1 MSNGKSSNVKP
12 DNEKWNKIEEVFILT
27 LEREPETRDGFLD
40 LQCGDD
46 ESLRF
51 EVQSLL
57 EAHSHANSFIEVP
70 AVAFASELFLNEL
83 NNQPAGEA
91 TGTDAPSIINQ
102 RIGNYQVE
110 RELGHGGMGVVY
122 LARRADEQYENSVAI
137 KVVRRGM
144 DTDDIVRRFRNERQ
158 ILAGLNHPNIARLYD
173 GGATADGLPYIVMEY
188 VEGTPVTDYCDRHRL
203 TTTERL
209 QLFRTIISAVGHAHQ
224 HSIVHR
230 DLKPSNILITS
241 DGTPKL
247 LDFGIAKVLSTDAAD
262 DATIEHTRTE
272 FRALTPDYAS
282 PEQVRGE
289 SLTTT
294 SDIYS
299 LGVVLYELLSGHRP
313 YRATSHAP
321 HELARVICEHE
332 PVKPSTAVNHTE
344 VLTRGETKSPT
355 TITPEIV
362 SHARDTQPDKLR
374 RNLSGD
380 LDNIVLVCL
389 RKESARR
396 YPSVEAFGE
405 DIRLHLAELPI
416 VARKDAPVY
425 RTGKFIKRHR
435 AAIAA
440 SVIVIAALCSG
451 IIATNLYFNFNR
463 NAASSTAATATP
475 SGNVRTI
482 AVLPLKSLS
491 DAPLDQELRV
501 GMTDSIVTKLSAVK
515 QIAVRPTSST
525 VRYLDQNY
533 DALAVGRLLQV
544 DSVLEGSVQR
554 EANRLKINL
563 QMVNIADGKLIW
575 AESFTGD
582 LSNVLRGQESVASR
596 VAQML
601 AVNLD
606 TMNNTTQSSPNL
618 RAQEAFLKGNFALTA
633 SARNIADIFAAR
645 DFFER
650 AIRFDPDFAQAYAN
664 LALTYTLAGSLNYLS
679 PIESYPKAEKYAR
692 RALEL
697 DPDSALAHTALA
709 EIESDY
715 NWNWGASDAS
725 YRRALELAPNSA
737 VAHHSYSE
745 FLARMGRFDES
756 AYHSD
761 LAHQLDPTRINY
773 EAVRALHYMY
783 EHRFD
788 DTIRQS
794 TMVAEKDPNAYLAY
808 LYLSVAH
815 AIKGNYKEGLKA
827 GEQAAAITGGAS
839 PDLFVRGCNYAL
851 ANDTAN
857 TDAVIAKL
865 QSMSRQQYVDPFLLV
880 VIYTYRGDKDRA
892 FQLMEKSYAEKSYWM
907 SSIKVHPVVDS
918 LRSDARFTAMLQKM
932 NLHN

>member
-1 MSNGKSSNVKP
+1 MRL
-12 DNEKWNKIEEVFILT
+12 EV
-27 LEREPETRDGFLD
+27 R
-40 LQCGDD
+40 
-46 ESLRF
+46 
-51 EVQSLL
+51 SLL
-57 EAHSHANSFIEVP
+57 EAHAHANNFIETP
-70 AVAFASELFLNEL
+70 AVAFASELFLHEL
-83 NNQPAGEA
+83 NGIPAGE
-91 TGTDAPSIINQ
+91 TIETDAPSIINQ
-102 RIGNYQVE
+102 RIGNYRVE

-122 LARRADEQYENSVAI
+122 LARRADEQYENSVVI

-173 GGATADGLPYIVMEY
+173 GGATSDGLPYIVMEY

-203 TTTERL
+203 TTNERL
-209 QLFRTIISAVGHAHQ
+209 QLFRTIVSAVKHAHQ
-224 HSIVHR
+224 RSIVHR

-241 DGTPKL
+241 DCTPKL
-247 LDFGIAKVLSTDAAD
+247 LDFGIAKVLTTGATDA
-262 DATIEHTRTE
+262 TLEHTRTE

-299 LGVVLYELLSGHRP
+299 LGVVLYELLTGHRP
-313 YRATSHAP
+313 YHATKHAP

-332 PVKPSTAVNHTE
+332 PLKPSTAVNHTE
-344 VLTRGETKSPT
+344 IVTRGTTKTTT
-355 TITPEIV
+355 TITPELV

-380 LDNIVLVCL
+380 LDNIVLMCL
-389 RKESARR
+389 RKEPARR
-396 YPSVEAFGE
+396 YQSVEAFDE
-405 DIRLHLAELPI
+405 DIRLHLAGLPI
-416 VARKDAPVY
+416 VARKDAPAY
-425 RTGKFIKRHR
+425 RTSKFIKRHR

-440 SVIVIAALCSG
+440 SLIVVAALCSG
-451 IIATNLYFNFNR
+451 VILTNLYFNFNR
-463 NAASSTAATATP
+463 NREASTATATTNNP
-475 SGNVRTI
+475 LGNVRTI

-491 DAPLDQELRV
+491 DAPQDQELRV
-501 GMTDSIVTKLSAVK
+501 GMADSIVTKLTAVK

-533 DALAVGRLLQV
+533 DAVEVGRTLQV

-554 EANRLKINL
+554 AANDLKINL
-563 QMVNIADGKLIW
+563 QMVNVADGKLTW
-575 AESFTGD
+575 AESFSGD
-582 LSNVLRGQESVASR
+582 LSNVLRGQESIANR

-606 TMNNTTQSSPNL
+606 ANQTTAQISPNL
-618 RAQEAFLKGNFALTA
+618 RAQELFLKGNFALTA
-633 SARNIADIFAAR
+633 SARTIANIFTAR
-645 DFFER
+645 DFFEQ
-650 AIRFDPDFAQAYAN
+650 AIRLDPNFAQAYAN
-664 LALTYTLAGSLNYLS
+664 LALTYTLAGSLNSLS
-679 PIESYPKAEKYAR
+679 PRESYPNAEKFAR

-697 DPDSALAHTALA
+697 DPDLAIAHTALA

-715 NWNWGASDAS
+715 NWNWQASETN

-737 VAHHSYSE
+737 VTHHSYSE

-761 LAHQLDPTRINY
+761 LAQQLDPTKINY
-773 EAVRALHYMY
+773 QAVRALHYLY

-794 TMVAEKDPNAYLAY
+794 TIVAEKDPNAYLAY

-815 AIKGNYKEGLKA
+815 AIKGDFTAGLKA
-827 GEQAAAITGGAS
+827 GEKASAITGGAS

-851 ANDTAN
+851 ANETLN
-857 TDAVIAKL
+857 TDAIIAKL

-880 VIYTYRGDKDRA
+880 VIHTYRGDKDQA

-907 SSIKVHPVVDS
+907 TSIKVHPVVDA